1 MTVRMTEDEIL
12 RRAEEIRARRDR
24 AARAREIMHS
34 QEVEIRAMADTCE
47 ICVFSRL
54 GRRTQDSDAHL
65 FCRRYPPAAKGGF
78 PKVRPE
84 YWCGE
89 HKEATDA

>member
-1 MTVRMTEDEIL
+1 MTVTIQIGGPHHL
-12 RRAEEIRARRDR
+12 
-24 AARAREIMHS
+24 
-34 QEVEIRAMADTCE
+34 V
-47 ICVFSRL
+47 
-54 GRRTQDSDAHL
+54 QDSDAHL
-65 FCRRYPPAAKGGF
+65 FCRRYPPAAKGWF